1 MSNDINK
8 LRETLFAT
16 LEGIKDGTIDTEK
29 AKSINDVSQTIINT
43 AKAEIEFAKVNGS
56 VDSSFFNKITLPGAQ
71 SLPKEK
77 EVKQIPTGT
86 LERDGGRTVHTMN

>member
-56 VDSSFFNKITLPGAQ
+56 VDSRFFNKPTLPGT
-71 SLPKEK
+71 LPEK
-77 EVKQIPTGT
+77 EVKQISTGT